1 MRYTIIIVSTI
12 AALFFC
18 SQPIL
23 ASSAHGQGDATSHDA
38 KNPTKDFKHSVEAD
52 GVRSEFQIMRLA
64 DMNMKDEHG
73 ETHHVM
79 VKVADAVSNKEI
91 KDAVGKIKII
101 APDGSEQEGVLKNYS
116 GIFAANFTFKA
127 DGKYGVICLLKI
139 DGRKKI
145 MKFWY
150 PHES

>member
-1 MRYTIIIVSTI
+1 MRYTIIIVSII
-12 AALFFC
+12 ALLFS

-23 ASSAHGQGDATSHDA
+23 AASGHGHGDATSQDA
-38 KNPTKDFKHSVEAD
+38 KTPVNDFKHAVEAD

-73 ETHHVM
+73 ATHHVM
-79 VKVADAVSNKEI
+79 VKVADAASNEEI

-101 APDGSEQEGVLKNYS
+101 APDGTEQEGVLKNYS
-116 GIFAANFTFKA
+116 GVFAANFTFNA

-139 DGRKKI
+139 NGQKKV

-150 PHES
+150 PHKS